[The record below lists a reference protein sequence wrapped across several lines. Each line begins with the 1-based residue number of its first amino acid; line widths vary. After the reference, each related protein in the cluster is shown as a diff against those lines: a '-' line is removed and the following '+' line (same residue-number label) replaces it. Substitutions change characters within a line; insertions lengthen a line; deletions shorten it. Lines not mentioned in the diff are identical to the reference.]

1 MDVPDPRDP
10 RDERGDHDHHDQSAD
25 ERAWQAIVDNYGE
38 RAEIDESPAA
48 EPPVSD
54 APFGGRFGD
63 PRAFL
68 EDADD
73 PYVGHEPAD
82 LDDAEDGYVPPPPP
96 PLPTVA
102 PDRGLAWAGVF
113 GSPTILLVSLI
124 LGIDLPSWLGYLLI
138 GGFVGGFVYLV
149 LKMPRE
155 PRDPWDDGAQV

>member
-10 RDERGDHDHHDQSAD
+10 RDERGDHDQSAD
-25 ERAWQAIVDNYGE
+25 ERAWRAIVANYGE
-38 RAEIDESPAA
+38 RAELDEPTA
-48 EPPVSD
+48 EPPAPAASE

-68 EDADD
+68 EDADL
-73 PYVGHEPAD
+73 EP
-82 LDDAEDGYVPPPPP
+82 EPEEVEEGYVPPPPP

-102 PDRGLAWAGVF
+102 PDRGLAWAGVV
-113 GSPTILLVSLI
+113 GSPTLLLI
-124 LGIDLPSWLGYLLI
+124 ALIFGIELPSWLGYLMI